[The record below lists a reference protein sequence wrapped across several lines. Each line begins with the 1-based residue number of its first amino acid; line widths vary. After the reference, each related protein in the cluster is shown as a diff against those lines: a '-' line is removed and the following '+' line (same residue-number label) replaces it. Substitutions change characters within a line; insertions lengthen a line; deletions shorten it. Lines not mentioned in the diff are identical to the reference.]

1 MSKGVVPFDSPKAF
15 EVEFDL
21 PHGFKISGMGA
32 SSVNHSPIHFVQF
45 VNDSNLF
52 SIRLTRPGIPR
63 GITVLVGGGFHG
75 KSTLLRALEVG
86 CYNKVPGDGRE
97 FVVADPTAV
106 KVRAEDGRAIAG
118 VDIHAYIN
126 NLPFEKDTTQFS
138 TEDASGSTS
147 QAANIIEA
155 LEQQSSLLLLDED
168 TCATNFMIRD
178 TLMQRLVAREK
189 EPITP
194 FIASVREIYE
204 QLGTSVIMVIGSA
217 GDYFAVADTVLMMD
231 HYRPVDVT
239 DRAKVIATEAAGTS
253 TIPPTSPNG
262 APQLPARLMGD
273 FKLRQLDRG
282 SFQRL
287 AGNRCFARTLGTVSL
302 ARDPLPD
309 GTLDELDLGELVLF
323 GKRTLSARA
332 EGIQSI
338 DSLVVFSN
346 HEVFGD

>member
-1 MSKGVVPFDSPKAF
+1 M
-15 EVEFDL
+15 
-21 PHGFKISGMGA
+21 
-32 SSVNHSPIHFVQF
+32 
-45 VNDSNLF
+45 
-52 SIRLTRPGIPR
+52 
-63 GITVLVGGGFHG
+63 VGGGFHG

-239 DRAKVIATEAAGTS
+239 DRAKAIATEAAAGVS
-253 TIPPTSPNG
+253 AIPAAGPNSP
-262 APQLPARLMGD
+262 PQLPAPLMGE
-273 FKLRQLDRG
+273 FKRRQLDRG

-287 AGNRCFARTLGTVSL
+287 AGTRCFARTLGTVSL

-309 GTLDELDLGELVLF
+309 GTLDELDLGELV
-323 GKRTLSARA
+323 A
-332 EGIQSI
+332 
-338 DSLVVFSN
+338 
-346 HEVFGD
+346 